1 MLGSAPHAI
10 VDSPLCG
17 PKNGSVPTPDQL
29 GQGQPSI
36 VPVAILSVVGG
47 VLVVLG
53 LLVVLAVLVISN
65 RADPDESGRRPLT
78 AYYFGVSFLT
88 LFAALFGSFVIV
100 LGLVQLIGHHS
111 GFSQSPALHPVG
123 DAVARVAIVAGIVTV
138 VALVLLVVHLRR
150 GLEVSGRADPRAGP
164 LGRLAQSYV
173 ATVSFL
179 AVLVTAV
186 SLVFVLDE
194 LARIIAP
201 GVFEVSGTRV
211 ETLRPL
217 LAAAYLALAALAV
230 LWAHMRLVP
239 HDLRRMSWPSP
250 GGAPPVHGAH
260 AVGSSHAPG
269 PHPSPGA
276 APGPV
281 APSGPFPPPGPV
293 PPAGPF
299 PDAGGA

>member
-1 MLGSAPHAI
+1 
-10 VDSPLCG
+10 
-17 PKNGSVPTPDQL
+17 VPTPDQL

-36 VPVAILSVVGG
+36 VPAAILTVVGG

-53 LLVVLAVLVISN
+53 LLVVLAVLVIAN

-88 LFAALFGSFVIV
+88 LFASLFGSFVIV

-111 GFSQSPALHPVG
+111 GFGQRPALHPVG
-123 DAVARVAIVAGIVTV
+123 DAVARVAIVAGIVTA
-138 VALVLLVVHLRR
+138 VALVLLVVHVRR
-150 GLEVSGRADPRAGP
+150 GLEVSGRADPRTGP

-173 ATVSFL
+173 ATVSFV
-179 AVLVTAV
+179 AVVVTAV
-186 SLVFVLDE
+186 SLVVVLDE

-239 HDLRRMSWPSP
+239 RDVRHTAWPSP
-250 GGAPPVHGAH
+250 GAAPPAHGAH
-260 AVGSSHAPG
+260 AVGSSHAPA
-269 PHPSPGA
+269 PYASPGAAA

-281 APSGPFPPPGPV
+281 PPSGPFPPPGPV
-293 PPAGPF
+293 PPAGASPG
-299 PDAGGA
+299 AGGA